1 MKKYLLVTLSLLVCV
16 SAMAEPISSKK
27 ALEIATS
34 YLAKSGAPRR
44 AATQMSVQPFQTDR
58 QGNPLMYAVNNGG
71 DGYVIVSG
79 DDRMRQVL
87 GYSNSGKLDIA
98 DMPENMR
105 YWLQCLA
112 ADMQLLIDAGYQPQA
127 EESRRAA
134 AAVKTEVTPMLSCQW
149 GQNAPYNNLCPDD
162 DNGRTLTGCV
172 ATAMAQVLYYH
183 KKERQADSKQSSCG
197 F

>member
-1 MKKYLLVTLSLLVCV
+1 MKKSLLTTLSLLVCV
-16 SAMAEPISSKK
+16 LAMGEPVSSKQ
-27 ALEIATS
+27 ALEIAS
-34 YLAKSGAPRR
+34 GYLLKSGAPRR
-44 AATQMSVQPFQTDR
+44 VATQMSVQPFQTDR

-87 GYSNSGKLDIA
+87 AYSDSGKLDIA

-134 AAVKTEVTPMLSCQW
+134 AAVKSEVKIMLTSQW
-149 GQNAPYNNLCPDD
+149 GQTTPYNDLCPKE
-162 DNGRTLTGCV
+162 GETTTLTGCV
-172 ATAMAQVLYYH
+172 ATAMAQVIYYH
-183 KKERQADSKQSSCG
+183 KKER
-197 F
+197 